1 MILILDLVPA
11 PIKLDIDW
19 SPNKIKDLIN
29 NIKENVSI
37 DNNRIYLTGL
47 SMGGRGSF
55 IVAAKLKNTFASLFV
70 VAPHHGP
77 YEYISLAKDLKD
89 LPILIT
95 HGDIDETSS
104 FEIAKKMADTLI
116 SLGSKEILFKRREN
130 IGHTSWYD
138 PYRDSVNIKWM
149 MSWKK

>member
-1 MILILDLVPA
+1 
-11 PIKLDIDW
+11 
-19 SPNKIKDLIN
+19 
-29 NIKENVSI
+29 
-37 DNNRIYLTGL
+37 
-47 SMGGRGSF
+47 MGGRGSF

-116 SLGSKEILFKRREN
+116 SLGSKEILFKRPRSESSSS
-130 IGHTSWYD
+130 T
-138 PYRDSVNIKWM
+138 
-149 MSWKK
+149 